1 MVEPVSLT
9 LGAIAAA
16 LVAKA
21 TEKTAEAAV
30 DGGAGALSGIVA
42 WLRKR
47 FSGPEDNQGA
57 TALARIEDAPD
68 SPSRLSRILFGIRS
82 KLGEW
87 FGWDDAKLPIPGES
101 DSSLAGRLPAD
112 LKGTTAGADFGS
124 LPFDPLFKTDRE
136 AAAEISNQTVRA
148 MMHLGWVDKGHGDF
162 QGQMAVLVKPRGR
175 FGKTYMD
182 LIKPFRLWIVYPAVM
197 RQIERAWDK
206 RRPRSA

>member
-57 TALARIEDAPD
+57 TALPRIEDAPD
-68 SPSRLSRILFGIRS
+68 SPSRLRELAKVVDRRADAEPSFRS
-82 KLGEW
+82 ELAALVEEARSGGVDMGSIVQTAW
-87 FGWDDAKLPIPGES
+87 GHQNVQNAGVV
-101 DSSLAGRLPAD
+101 DSEVTVTYGQPPA
-112 LKGTTAGADFGS
+112 
-124 LPFDPLFKTDRE
+124 R
-136 AAAEISNQTVRA
+136 
-148 MMHLGWVDKGHGDF
+148 
-162 QGQMAVLVKPRGR
+162 
-175 FGKTYMD
+175 
-182 LIKPFRLWIVYPAVM
+182 
-197 RQIERAWDK
+197 
-206 RRPRSA
+206 